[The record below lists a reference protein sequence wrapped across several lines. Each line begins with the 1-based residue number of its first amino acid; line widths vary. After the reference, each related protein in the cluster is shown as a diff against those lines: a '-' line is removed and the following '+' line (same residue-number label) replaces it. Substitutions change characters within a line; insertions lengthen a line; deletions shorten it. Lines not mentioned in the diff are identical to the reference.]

1 MNFIPSAGGVSAGRG
16 GFSFLGGRRSLAGW
30 MNVLI
35 EICPSFFLP
44 QRGEFYYTF
53 PAGKDWMGQKTKL
66 RPAFF
71 LLFYAS
77 EYLCVAALVL
87 LVFALLL
94 SLACLHLFLVCL
106 YPLRRRGVRRTG
118 WFLLLVDFLLLEVD
132 FLLLGVDCWQLS
144 LKIDHLGLYGDHL
157 GLYGDHLGL
166 YGDHLAS

>member
-1 MNFIPSAGGVSAGRG
+1 LGFRDAMNFIPSAGGVSAGRG

-118 WFLLLVDFLLLEVD
+118 WVLIPRWQTHSDVVDV
-132 FLLLGVDCWQLS
+132 C
-144 LKIDHLGLYGDHL
+144 ID
-157 GLYGDHLGL
+157 
-166 YGDHLAS
+166 